1 MFVNHIR
8 FLVKDIQMTGINNF
22 PSRMSNGEFHMVH
35 IAWQR
40 EYQVKTNRNEL
51 IDIQISTQFHAGAR
65 IFTERKI

>member
-1 MFVNHIR
+1 
-8 FLVKDIQMTGINNF
+8 
-22 PSRMSNGEFHMVH
+22 MSNGEFHMVH